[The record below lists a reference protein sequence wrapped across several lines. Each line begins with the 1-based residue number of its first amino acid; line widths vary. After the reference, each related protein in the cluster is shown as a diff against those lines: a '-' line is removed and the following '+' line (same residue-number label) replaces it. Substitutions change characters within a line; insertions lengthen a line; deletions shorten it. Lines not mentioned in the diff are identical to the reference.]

1 MLLAIDC
8 GNTNTVF
15 SIWDGE
21 RFLATWRTSTSH
33 HRTADQY
40 YVWLSTLM
48 TLRQIDVKIT
58 AVIISSTVPRVV
70 FNLRVFADRYFNTRP
85 LVVGKPE
92 CKLPTPP
99 RVDRSTQVGPDRLVN
114 AAAAFDL
121 HGGDLIV
128 VDFGTATT
136 FDVVDADGAYIGGV
150 ISPGVNLS
158 LEALH
163 QAAAAL
169 PHVDVTKP
177 EKVIGTNTVAC
188 MQSGVF
194 WGYVGLINGVCTRIK
209 QERGRSLKVIATGGL
224 APLFQQGDALFDIF
238 ENDLTMHGLTVIYNY
253 NRKNGISCGTRG

>member
-21 RFLATWRTSTSH
+21 RFLATWRTSTEWQ
-33 HRTADQY
+33 RTADQY
-40 YVWLSTLM
+40 FVWLSTLM
-48 TLRQIDVKIT
+48 KIGGIEAQIDEM
-58 AVIISSTVPRVV
+58 IISSTVPRVV
-70 FNLRVFADRYFNTRP
+70 FNLRVLADRYFGCRP

-92 CKLPTPP
+92 CRLPVAP
-99 RVDRSTQVGPDRLVN
+99 RVDAGTQVGPDRLVN
-114 AAAAFDL
+114 TAGAWDR
-121 HGGDLIV
+121 HGGDLVV

-136 FDVVDADGAYIGGV
+136 FDVVGRDGAYVGGV

-169 PHVDVTKP
+169 PHVDVSKP

-188 MQSGVF
+188 MQSGIF
-194 WGYVGLINGVCTRIK
+194 WGYVGLVRGICDRIRA
-209 QERGRSLKVIATGGL
+209 ERERPMRIIGTGGL
-224 APLFQQGDALFDIF
+224 ASLFAQGDMLFDDI
-238 ENDLTMHGLTVIYNY
+238 EDDLTMHGLTVIHRYN
-253 NRKNGISCGTRG
+253 KETA